1 MNSNLVSY
9 PEGGMW
15 VLGLGLGLPENRML
29 RRIFGHKRE

>member
-9 PEGGMW
+9 AKGGMW
-15 VLGLGLGLPENRML
+15 VLGLRLLENRML